1 MKIPYPMTLLRFW
14 RNTNIAKTASGQ
26 SASLVPHYL
35 GYEWDESP
43 DNGLRPAGLIHLSS
57 TTLQV
62 STYMIDYGLTDGA
75 YNATHNLSLYR
86 YQSSGSIVFG
96 AGTVFWAWGLDADH
110 DLQLTGP
117 STDGNAVSTEGN
129 PNAPTTTPID
139 LNVQQATLNL
149 FADMGVQPQ
158 TLRPGLVAATK
169 STDATP
175 PVSVITPLATA
186 TEQQIV
192 TITGTA
198 TDAGGLVAGVEVS
211 TDGGAT
217 WHPATGTANWTYAWW
232 PQAPGAVTIL
242 SRATDDSLNLETP
255 GPGISVTV
263 LPGATLSLF
272 DRTAISPYGVGSA
285 PAIVGPSNDLNAVE
299 LGVKF
304 QTAAAGSVTGIRFYK
319 NPWNTGTH
327 VGNLWSSAGALLGS
341 ANFANETAFGWQQA
355 NLATPVTL
363 APGTTYVVSYH
374 SSGGN
379 YSADLKVFRHP
390 SHHRAA

>member
-1 MKIPYPMTLLRFW
+1 M
-14 RNTNIAKTASGQ
+14 
-26 SASLVPHYL
+26 VC
-35 GYEWDESP
+35 
-43 DNGLRPAGLIHLSS
+43 RPAGLIHLSS
-57 TTLQV
+57 TTLTGQ
-62 STYMIDYGLTDGA
+62 TYLIDYGVTVGA
-75 YNATHNLSLYR
+75 YTATHNLSLYR
-86 YQSSGSIVFG
+86 YPSSGAIVFG

-117 STDGNAVSTEGN
+117 STDDNAVSTEGN
-129 PNAPTTTPID
+129 PNPPTTTPVD

-158 TLRPGLVAATK
+158 TLQSGLVAATK

-175 PVSVITPLATA
+175 PVSVISPLGSV

-198 TDAGGLVAGVEVS
+198 TDTGGLVAGVEVS

-217 WHPATGTANWTYAWW
+217 WHPATGTATWTYNWW
-232 PQAPGAVTIL
+232 PQAPGAVKIL

-255 GPGISVTV
+255 GAGISVTV
-263 LPGATLSLF
+263 IPGGYAKFVQS
-272 DRTAISPYGVGSA
+272 DRASALTELANA
-285 PAIVGPSNDLNAVE
+285 PALVGPVNDPSPVE

-327 VGNLWSSAGALLGS
+327 VGNLWSSTGTLLGS
-341 ANFANETAFGWQQA
+341 ATFTNETAFGWQQA

-363 APGTTYVVSYH
+363 TPGTTYIVSYH
-374 SSGGN
+374 LQCGKLFGR
-379 YSADLKVFRHP
+379 LQIFRHP
-390 SHHRAA
+390 SHHRAAQGALDRW